1 MTGSHVLPAARVG
14 DVSQPR
20 RCPHHGPSAVPGD
33 VLLARLWHI
42 PSVPSHGVQPRCS
55 RRSRVCSWGAPRL
68 CLVQKVRDEL
78 RKGRQLQGKEQIP
91 LSHLMLCICVSVGA
105 GALARSVA
113 LFSLPVAVP
122 VTAVLWGSCG
132 LVFCTS
138 SSNKCHVDPETEVP
152 GQLPGVWVPCPHSQA
167 GEKPETRQ
175 ALEQVSLDGHLW
187 AWMGTFAK
195 PSFGGRG
202 CRWVCSGSRLDLG
215 CHLIAGASPGWVG
228 AQGQGHHG
236 GCGQRLLLV
245 TDWDGKTPASPG
257 AVGCG
262 LSPALASQPLLILPL
277 MRMGFCKLK
286 VLP

>member
-1 MTGSHVLPAARVG
+1 MSLW
-14 DVSQPR
+14 
-20 RCPHHGPSAVPGD
+20 GPEPSPG
-33 VLLARLWHI
+33 AW
-42 PSVPSHGVQPRCS
+42 PCS
-55 RRSRVCSWGAPRL
+55 L
-68 CLVQKVRDEL
+68 CRWPCLT
-78 RKGRQLQGKEQIP
+78 
-91 LSHLMLCICVSVGA
+91 
-105 GALARSVA
+105 
-113 LFSLPVAVP
+113 

-132 LVFCTS
+132 LVFSTS

-187 AWMGTFAK
+187 AWVGTFAK

-215 CHLIAGASPGWVG
+215 CHLVAGASPGWVG

-236 GCGQRLLLV
+236 GCGQCLLLV
-245 TDWDGKTPASPG
+245 TDWDGKTPGSPG

-286 VLP
+286 FSFESPKKSPCCPSREHSHCLKLSSRVPGGISRTAQWQRGGLGCS